1 MTTLNAPNGRSDETD
16 EKFDRFCLI
25 RDQAGLR
32 AALGYLGTVTGYRRA
47 AVIRQADEGPTAV
60 AYFDR
65 EQPEVQQP
73 DEWPAAVAAA
83 CLVRAG
89 NGSVRQARDLDLVN
103 SNAHTQTAAS
113 ACRCVPVIDADG
125 QLHASLCVF
134 DEAAAEGDDIDLPL
148 LLRVAARLARDGPD
162 LTPDAAWQSAVGEED
177 PGSAEDVVPAS
188 STRSIHGS
196 SMSVGKPF
204 KAASA
209 SSSSL
214 HDS

>member
-1 MTTLNAPNGRSDETD
+1 MTTLNAPHGRSNETD
-16 EKFDRFCLI
+16 EKFDRFCRI

-65 EQPEVQQP
+65 EQPEAQQP
-73 DEWPAAVAAA
+73 DEWPATVAAA
-83 CLVRAG
+83 CLVRAA
-89 NGSVRQARDLDLVN
+89 NGAVREARDLDPLHT
-103 SNAHTQTAAS
+103 NAQAPAAAG

-148 LLRVAARLARDGPD
+148 LLRIAASLAREGPE

-177 PGSAEDVVPAS
+177 PGSAEDVAPAR
-188 STRSIHGS
+188 STRGIHGS
-196 SMSVGKPF
+196 SMSVGQPF